1 MVSKPSLKPKQSLN
15 LKFIDTSAKLFHH
28 SGSVFAVSQSGIM
41 ARRQHKTNLSSP
53 FLRRLVVLNDKMA
66 GKTAYPFNLPWLQDI
81 DFELLFTTP
90 VTIIVGENGTGK
102 STLIE
107 AIAAISG
114 YDEAGGGKGYRPV
127 DHSNAIDTSGTALAE
142 VLRASWLP
150 KVTNGW
156 FFKAE
161 SFFSVARYLDAA
173 ATEAGSPGPDFLSWS
188 HGEGFVRFFEER
200 MSQQGIFFMDEP
212 ESALSPKR
220 QLELLRI
227 LHRIQAQANAQ
238 VIMATHSPILMAL
251 PGARVLE
258 VTRHGIHEV
267 DYRNTQHFKLYQS
280 FTVDPEEFIAEA
292 IRDEDQSQF

>member
-1 MVSKPSLKPKQSLN
+1 
-15 LKFIDTSAKLFHH
+15 
-28 SGSVFAVSQSGIM
+28 
-41 ARRQHKTNLSSP
+41 
-53 FLRRLVVLNDKMA
+53 MA
-66 GKTAYPFNLPWLQDI
+66 GRSGYPFDLPWLNDE

-107 AIAAISG
+107 AIAALSG

-127 DHSNAIDTSGTALAE
+127 DHSNAIDKSGAELAD
-142 VLRASWLP
+142 VLRAGWLP

-161 SFFSVARYLDAA
+161 SFFSVARYLDDAA
-173 ATEAGSPGPDFLSWS
+173 REGGGAPPDFLSWS

-200 MSQQGIFFMDEP
+200 MSRQGIYFMDEP

-227 LHRIQAQANAQ
+227 LNRIQEQANSQ

-251 PGARVLE
+251 PNARVLE
-258 VTRHGIHEV
+258 VTRHGIIAV
-267 DYRNTQHFKLYQS
+267 DYRDTQHFKLYQS
-280 FTVDPEEFIAEA
+280 FTIDPEEFIAEA
-292 IRDEDQSQF
+292 IRDEDHSQF